1 MRTPTPTAQAPKLL
15 DRLREALR
23 ARHYSPRTEQAYA
36 YWVKRFVRFH
46 GLRHPSEMAESEVN
60 AFVSHLAT
68 NEHVSASTQ
77 TQALSALVFLYRR
90 VLDRP
95 LGDLRD
101 LVRAHQPSRLP
112 VVLTR
117 AEVRAVLANLSGTDW
132 LAANLLYGAGLR
144 VLECLRLRVLDLDP
158 AAGIVTVRSG
168 KGAKDRVT
176 VLPIVVHQP
185 LRAHLA
191 EVRILHEADL
201 RDGYGRVQLPGAL
214 ARKYRA
220 APADWRW
227 QFVFPQVRR
236 WRNPDT
242 GDQGR
247 HHMDPALLQ
256 RAFRR
261 AVDRAGITK
270 HATCH
275 TLRHSFATHLLE
287 SGADIRTVQELL
299 GHRSVKTTQIYT
311 HVLNRGPS
319 GVRSPADTL

>member
-168 KGAKDRVT
+168 KGDKDRVT
-176 VLPIVVHQP
+176 VLPIVVREP